1 MALPKAVDSASVG
14 SKGVSSVALDRAY
27 REALSPPVSAR
38 GATGAAYRSS
48 TEHRC
53 RRQRKLFG
61 RGPVPA
67 GGADSVGAHHVHVWT
82 RPVQDRRPVSRQGA
96 VCPLWFI
103 ACGGPGSP
111 VACRPGSS
119 DELERALPAV
129 HRGIPVPPQAVT
141 SSSRSRC
148 PGASASGACRWQ
160 STRGARLWTAAG
172 ERGSLPLQA

>member
-1 MALPKAVDSASVG
+1 MGLHCLITVSWGNPGHRRWGYRKWWTAL
-14 SKGVSSVALDRAY
+14 R
-27 REALSPPVSAR
+27 SAR
-38 GATGAAYRSS
+38 RVSRPWGSIRCTGKR
-48 TEHRC
+48 
-53 RRQRKLFG
+53 G

-82 RPVQDRRPVSRQGA
+82 RPVQGRRPVSRQGA